1 MADEPKTPIDDQDD
15 ELLLEDQDALQPEE
29 DGEPPEVNDE
39 GEDVL
44 TFGDDI
50 DEKDDDTNLVRHLR
64 QQIKDRDKR
73 LAEAARAAPQSK
85 PVEVGPKPTLADCE
99 YDEEKFER
107 EYEAWK
113 ERKSAAD
120 SQQTN
125 VQQQTHEQERIWS
138 QRLGQALEQK
148 AALGKADADDA
159 FENVRAALGEERAS
173 AIIYMA
179 EDGNAAKLMYALGT
193 HPTKLA
199 ELAAQQDPIR
209 FVKDVA
215 KLEGQLKMVKRKSP
229 PDPDVP
235 ERGSARISRETTD
248 KKLAKLEEEA
258 ARTGDRTAVARYK
271 KSLKKTAK

>member
-1 MADEPKTPIDDQDD
+1 MADEPKTPIDDEDD

-29 DGEPPEVNDE
+29 E

-64 QQIKDRDKR
+64 QQIKERDKR

-125 VQQQTHEQERIWS
+125 VQQKSHEQERIWS

-148 AALGKADADDA
+148 AALGKTDADDA

-271 KSLKKTAK
+271 KSLKEKAK